1 MTTLTFDIVFFFL
14 RNIFG
19 TKTITDNCITDN
31 CKQILVPITRIFANF
46 RRSINQ
52 SGDPDRRRV
61 FFQKKKRRTCACH
74 WQQAIGTQQMAVD
87 LVYFDGCILGQ

>member
-14 RNIFG
+14 RNNFG
-19 TKTITDNCITDN
+19 TKTITDNC
-31 CKQILVPITRIFANF
+31 KQILVLIHSNF

-74 WQQAIGTQQMAVD
+74 WQQAITQQMAVD